1 MNEFLR
7 FAILGLGSGAV
18 YGLAALGIVLTY
30 RGSGIV
36 NFAQGAVG
44 MVCAF
49 VFYNARDSGT
59 STLVAWSEALLLGAA
74 IGALTHILVMR
85 PLRRAPVLSR
95 LIATLGLFTVL
106 LGFGQSRWGDTPRI
120 VTKLLPVDGVTLWG
134 DVSIGRDRL
143 FILAIGVGLTVALT
157 AVYRWTKFGLSTQAV
172 AENRRATSAQG
183 ISPDVIATANWALGG
198 VLAAL
203 AAILI
208 VNLTGLDVVGLT
220 LLVVPALAA
229 ALVGNFRSFGLTLAG
244 GLLIGILESEVAYT
258 QIRFDVTL
266 NGWARSI
273 PFLVIVI
280 VLVVRGR
287 ALPLRGEGIEK
298 PPEIGTG
305 RIRPV
310 ALLTASAVVAVLIA
324 FVFSTTLVEAA
335 TTTLAL
341 GIIILSLVVVTG
353 YTGQLSLAQF
363 ALAGMGAWIGARA
376 IANWDVP
383 FELAFLLGVVG
394 AVPIGVLV
402 GLPALRTRGVNLA
415 VATLG
420 LALVIESLI
429 LANFDRTGG
438 VTGTSIGSVRFFGI
452 DFDTFAHPER
462 YALLAL
468 LLFVGCGLLVANLR
482 RGRAGRR
489 LVAVR
494 ANERAATALG
504 ISVFRAKLYAFG
516 LSAALAAVGGVLI
529 GFRRPNVTFFPTFSV
544 FQSIFVVIYAVI
556 GGIGFVLGAVIGAAV
571 APGNFVV
578 KLVGGSFDNERTVQ
592 VILGVA
598 LIVILV
604 LIPNGI
610 ASLRASK
617 LPVPKFR
624 AWVAKRREARPV
636 DALPDVGRPRIPT
649 MRLRAENVTVRFGGV
664 TALDDVSLEI
674 RPGEIHG
681 LIGPNGAGK
690 TTLIDAM
697 TGFVSCSG
705 GRILLDDVPVDRWSA
720 RRRAVSGIGR
730 SFQNLELFESMTV
743 RDNLR
748 TASDPRDVRAYVTD
762 LVAPGRAPLGAGAVA
777 AVREFGIEATLDEFP
792 DELPYG
798 VRRQVA
804 IARTVATAPAVLLL
818 DEPAAGLDGSESEEL
833 GRLVRRLADDWGMAV
848 LMIEHDVS
856 LVMDI
861 CDRVSV
867 LDFGRKI
874 AEGTPADVRDDP
886 VVVAAYLGVDDT
898 GGPGPEDPV
907 GWEVGMG
914 GDADRPPSSRVAVTS
929 GPGAGTV
936 DDIPGGP
943 ASVLAE
949 PLVRAAG
956 LSAGYGDLAAVR
968 DLDLDVRPG
977 EVVALLGPN
986 GAGKSTTMLTL
997 AGELSPLAGSVELFG
1012 ADTSAPLHRRV
1023 RYGLGF
1029 VPEERS
1035 VIMGLSVGA
1044 NLRLGRGDRQTA
1056 VDIFPELAPL
1066 LRRRAGLCSG
1076 GEQQILTLARALAAE
1091 PSLLLVDELSLGLA
1105 PKVVRRLLRAV
1116 RAAADDGVG
1125 VLLVEQHAREAL
1137 EFADRAYVLHHGRLA
1152 VSGSA
1157 AELADDFGAIERA
1170 YLSGMAVDDT

>member
-1 MNEFLR
+1 MTEFLR
-7 FAILGLGSGAV
+7 FAILGLGAGAV

-30 RGSGIV
+30 RGSGVV

-59 STLVAWSEALLLGAA
+59 ATWIAWAEALALGAL
-74 IGALTHILVMR
+74 IGALTHVLIMR
-85 PLRRAPVLSR
+85 PLRRAPALSR
-95 LIATLGLFTVL
+95 LIATLGLLTVL
-106 LGFGQSRWGDTPRI
+106 FGFGQSRWGDLPKI
-120 VTKLLPVDGVTLWG
+120 VTKLVPADGVTLWS

-143 FILAIGVGLTVALT
+143 IILGIGVALTIVLT
-157 AVYRWTKFGLSTQAV
+157 AVYRWTTFGLATQAV

-183 ISPDVIATANWALGG
+183 ISPDVVATANWALGG

-208 VNLTGLDVVGLT
+208 VNLSGLDVASLT

-229 ALVGNFRSFGLTLAG
+229 ALVGSFRSFGLTLAG

-266 NGWARSI
+266 DGWSRSI

-287 ALPLRGEGIEK
+287 ALPLRGEGVEK

-305 RIRPV
+305 RIRPEI
-310 ALLTASAVVAVLIA
+310 LLPVVAVAAAIIA
-324 FVFSTTLVEAA
+324 FFLSTTLVEAV

-363 ALAGMGAWIGARA
+363 ALAGMGAWMGARA

-383 FELAFLLGVVG
+383 FELAILIGVLG
-394 AVPIGVLV
+394 AVPIGILV

-420 LALVIESLI
+420 LALVIESLVFRN
-429 LANFDRTGG
+429 LDRTGG
-438 VTGTSIGSVRFFGI
+438 VTGTTIGSVRLFGV
-452 DFDTFAHPER
+452 DFNTFDHPER
-462 YALLAL
+462 YALLTLAF
-468 LLFVGCGLLVANLR
+468 FVGCALLVANLR

-494 ANERAATALG
+494 SNERAATALG

-556 GGIGFVLGAVIGAAV
+556 GGIGFIIGAVIGAAV

-578 KLVGGSFDNERTVQ
+578 KFLGGSFDNERTVQ
-592 VILGVA
+592 IVLGVA
-598 LIVILV
+598 LIVVLV

-610 ASLRASK
+610 ASIRLSK
-617 LPVPKFR
+617 LPIARVR
-624 AWVAKRREARPV
+624 LWAVRRRRSRPV
-636 DALPDVGRPRIPT
+636 ETLPDVERPRIPAAA
-649 MRLRAENVTVRFGGV
+649 LRAEGVTVRFGGV
-664 TALDDVSLEI
+664 VALDDVSLEV

-697 TGFVSCSG
+697 TGFVACSN
-705 GRILLDDVPVDRWSA
+705 GRILLDDTYVDRWSA
-720 RRRAVSGIGR
+720 RRRAAGGIGR

-743 RDNLR
+743 RENLR
-748 TASDPRDVRAYVTD
+748 TASDARDFRAYLTD
-762 LVAPGRAPLGAGAVA
+762 LVAPGHEPLGAGAVA
-777 AVREFGIEATLDEFP
+777 AVREFGLEAVLEENP
-792 DELPYG
+792 DELPFG

-804 IARTVATAPAVLLL
+804 IARTVATMPSVLLL
-818 DEPAAGLDGSESEEL
+818 DEPAAGLDEHESAEL

-848 LMIEHDVS
+848 LLIEHDVS

-874 AEGTPADVRDDP
+874 AEGTPAEVLDEDAVI
-886 VVVAAYLGVDDT
+886 AAYLGVDD
-898 GGPGPEDPV
+898 EHRAV
-907 GWEVGMG
+907 G
-914 GDADRPPSSRVAVTS
+914 
-929 GPGAGTV
+929 GAGV
-936 DDIPGGP
+936 RVEP
-943 ASVLAE
+943 AVPRSVVGE
-949 PLVRAAG
+949 PLVRATA
-956 LSAGYGDLAAVR
+956 LSAGYDDLAAVR
-968 DLDLDVRPG
+968 DLDLEVRPG

-997 AGELSPLAGSVELFG
+997 AGELAPLSGEVTWRGEA
-1012 ADTSAPLHRRV
+1012 TNAPLHRRV
-1023 RYGLGF
+1023 RQGLGF
-1029 VPEERS
+1029 VPEDRS
-1035 VIMGLSVGA
+1035 VFMSLSVGA

-1056 VDIFPELAPL
+1056 LEMFPELEPL

-1091 PSLLLVDELSLGLA
+1091 PRLLLADELSLGLA

-1116 RAAADDGVG
+1116 REAADRGIG

-1152 VSGSA
+1152 VGGEA
-1157 AELADDFGAIERA
+1157 ADLVKDFDAIERA
-1170 YLSGMAVDDT
+1170 YLSGIPADHGQDSTG